1 MNVEIM
7 HVSKIALFRSGLM
20 SVIRKN
26 KIMCNYFVR
35 RSSLMSQKVYSIDLI
50 MYGVPF
56 YYLLTI

>member
-7 HVSKIALFRSGLM
+7 HVSKIALSRSSRLSG
-20 SVIRKN
+20 IRKN
-26 KIMCNYFVR
+26 KIMCNYLVG

-56 YYLLTI
+56 YYVLTI